1 MAVSSSR
8 KSNRRN
14 TRSDRHRRYTR
25 TIRLERLENR
35 QMLAAVHDGGFA
47 PMAEQQPAQGEQA
60 QVAEA
65 LQEQLIGTEN
75 ADAVVAI
82 AREAGFDIAGA
93 ELARQQ
99 HEVESGS
106 SEEELEQLAVGP
118 AMVRELSH
126 RHSGSDID
134 IEDMQPC
141 SNDNQEGIDKTRE
154 AFVELMGWDEA
165 VESVATA
172 LEYVA
177 GWFGNLFSD
186 DDDEDEEDDDSSS
199 VDDNDSGGN
208 DGNSG
213 NGDGDNCP
221 LCNW

>member
-1 MAVSSSR
+1 
-8 KSNRRN
+8 
-14 TRSDRHRRYTR
+14 
-25 TIRLERLENR
+25 
-35 QMLAAVHDGGFA
+35 MLAAVHDGGFA
-47 PMAEQQPAQGEQA
+47 PVAEHQPAQGEQA

-65 LQEQLIGTEN
+65 LQEELIGTEN
-75 ADAVVAI
+75 VDAVAAI
-82 AREAGFDIAGA
+82 AREAGVDIAEA
-93 ELARQQ
+93 ELVCQQ
-99 HEVESGS
+99 HEAESGLS
-106 SEEELEQLAVGP
+106 DEELEPLAVGP
-118 AMVRELSH
+118 AMVRELRH
-126 RHSGSDID
+126 RYSGSDTD
-134 IEDMQPC
+134 IEDMHTC

-186 DDDEDEEDDDSSS
+186 DDDEDEEDDDDSSS

-213 NGDGDNCP
+213 NGDENNCP